1 MILYIHRVQKKME
14 PLYFFASNFANCW
27 PIFKIV

>member
-14 PLYFFASNFANCW
+14 PLYFFASNFANC
-27 PIFKIV
+27 